1 MNGKRRVK
9 RKRKEQRIS
18 EAEDKAK
25 SSVAT
30 R

>member
-9 RKRKEQRIS
+9 RKQKEQRIS

-25 SSVAT
+25 SSIN